1 MTKIKQNQK
10 QQCAH
15 DFSKSNSTVKI
26 LENFRTMVVPDVR
39 YGVCVCCGKKFKISN
54 IQNLQGKGDALKD
67 DDIGGD
73 ESETK

>member
-10 QQCAH
+10 QQCVH
-15 DFSKSNSTVKI
+15 DFNKSNSTVKI

-39 YGVCVCCGKKFKISN
+39 YGVCICCGKKFKISDK
-54 IQNLQGKGDALKD
+54 QNLQGKGDALKD

-73 ESETK
+73 ESEAK